1 MLIQQKKTT
10 VKPPFD
16 PKPFTVTK
24 VENTKI
30 TAKRGKTSKTRNVK
44 KWKLIRDRPE
54 RCDNSEKYEEG
65 SDESDGEQDWDFDL
79 HKLAPLVQQ
88 EVAVE
93 IVLPE
98 EAAEVAEAV
107 EVAVEEGDENA
118 GLEENVMGEDEL
130 LRSPTPPPFSP
141 ITPISPHTSPVSV
154 ADQIKVTTRAGR
166 VSRPP
171 DRFVPSLAG
180 PSRTRSEAPLSDTTV
195 FRWQAGKY
203 GNVAA
208 VSEHWYPGR
217 TTRRRSVRAEDL
229 ARALEELRAR
239 TEQSEHDDEQA
250 NGEANS
256 SDTDSL
262 FTGLRTPE

>member
-1 MLIQQKKTT
+1 MY
-10 VKPPFD
+10 
-16 PKPFTVTK
+16 
-24 VENTKI
+24 
-30 TAKRGKTSKTRNVK
+30 S
-44 KWKLIRDRPE
+44 
-54 RCDNSEKYEEG
+54 
-65 SDESDGEQDWDFDL
+65 L
-79 HKLAPLVQQ
+79 H
-88 EVAVE
+88 
-93 IVLPE
+93 
-98 EAAEVAEAV
+98 
-107 EVAVEEGDENA
+107 
-118 GLEENVMGEDEL
+118 
-130 LRSPTPPPFSP
+130 
-141 ITPISPHTSPVSV
+141 
-154 ADQIKVTTRAGR
+154 
-166 VSRPP
+166 

-217 TTRRRSVRAEDL
+217 STRRRSVRAEDL

-250 NGEANS
+250 NEEANS